1 MNYRNPLIWLHRIRK
16 RCGYGVHSPFAFEL
30 LTQVIYSPGQYYAY
44 RELNGLHSLA
54 DRVLRPRRRAVDRLL
69 FRLVNSRQPRTLG
82 MVGGNERTRQ
92 YLQAASSQTMMVELG
107 QSPDFLYYDADDI
120 LQVPV
125 VNEGGTLVVDHL
137 RRHRRVWRALRSDER
152 YTVLFD
158 LYDIGIAF
166 RRSDLQRD
174 YYVVNW

>member
-1 MNYRNPLIWLHRIRK
+1 MNYRNPLIWFRRIRK

-44 RELNGLHSLA
+44 HELNGLHTLA
-54 DRVLRPRRRAVDRLL
+54 DRLLRPRRRAVDRLL
-69 FRLVNSRQPRTLG
+69 FRLVNARQPRTLQI
-82 MVGGNERTRQ
+82 VGGSGRIKQ
-92 YLQAASSQTMMVELG
+92 YMQAASSQAIMAEQG

-120 LQVPV
+120 SQIPV

-137 RRHRRVWRALRSDER
+137 QRHRKVWRALRCDER

-158 LYDIGIAF
+158 LYDVGIAF